1 MHFSNLLWLVKVI
14 VMVKKCIENN
24 TWARGDMEF
33 IFDCSTQ
40 MRAANEWDIELN
52 RREIPYLQATI
63 YYFVYYINNTTIDS
77 E

>member
-1 MHFSNLLWLVKVI
+1 
-14 VMVKKCIENN
+14 
-24 TWARGDMEF
+24 MEF